1 MIAARCPHGRQQND
15 DLVMSGLL
23 ILLGGLAGASGVAL
37 SAVAAHYPG
46 ANNLT
51 TAAEFLL
58 LHGPAFFALAA
69 LARTDALPRWS
80 IAAGA
85 FVLLAGLCL
94 FCGDLAS
101 RVFLGIRLFHWA
113 APTGGSLLILGWL
126 WFGLA
131 GAFSALGFGKAA
143 KTD

>member
-1 MIAARCPHGRQQND
+1 MT
-15 DLVMSGLL
+15 GLL
-23 ILLGGLAGASGVAL
+23 VFLGGLSGALGVGL

-46 ANNLT
+46 GNNLS

-69 LARTDALPRWS
+69 LAKTGALPRWS
-80 IAAGA
+80 LAAGTL
-85 FVLLAGLCL
+85 VLVAGLCL
-94 FCGDLAS
+94 FSGDLAR
-101 RVFLGIRLFHWA
+101 RVFAGERLFHWA
-113 APTGGSLLILGWL
+113 APTGGALLILGWV

-131 GAFSALGFGKAA
+131 GLFSIVSGRKAA

>member
-1 MIAARCPHGRQQND
+1 MT
-15 DLVMSGLL
+15 GLL
-23 ILLGGLAGASGVAL
+23 VFLGGLSGALGVAL

-46 ANNLT
+46 GNNLS

-69 LARTDALPRWS
+69 LAQTAVLPRWS
-80 IAAGA
+80 LAAGA
-85 FVLLAGLCL
+85 LVLVVGLGL
-94 FCGDLAS
+94 FSGDLVA
-101 RVFLGIRLFHWA
+101 RVFVGVRLFHWA
-113 APTGGSLLILGWL
+113 APTGGTLLILGWV

-131 GAFSALGFGKAA
+131 GLFSIVSARKAA

>member
-1 MIAARCPHGRQQND
+1 MT
-15 DLVMSGLL
+15 GLL
-23 ILLGGLAGASGVAL
+23 IALGGISGALGVAL

-46 ANNLT
+46 ANNLS

-69 LARTDALPRWS
+69 LARTQALPRWS
-80 IAAGA
+80 ILAGA
-85 FVLLAGLCL
+85 IVIAIGLGL

-101 RVFLGIRLFHWA
+101 RVFLGERLFHWA
-113 APTGGSLLILGWL
+113 APAGGTLLILGWL
-126 WFGLA
+126 WFALA
-131 GAFSALGFGKAA
+131 GIFSMVARTNPA